1 MNAQLTNTALV
12 DDYYDDRPA
21 VYFAMGLEDLQALRT
36 WVETQPASDLQS
48 PILANK
54 YRCGARAGLI
64 TIGLGFDLY
73 PGAEP
78 LERVWTDATGTVWRW
93 DNDEMQGVP
102 MNAGGARIEF
112 VGDSR
117 DYIDYPDVEMAAFA
131 SGMLEAITACGWRMA

>member
-12 DDYYDDRPA
+12 DDYHDDRPG

-36 WVETQPASDLQS
+36 WIETQPRSDLYS

-64 TIGLGFDLY
+64 TVGLGFNLY
-73 PGAEP
+73 PGAGP
-78 LERVWTDATGTVWRW
+78 MERGWTDATSTVWRW
-93 DNDEMQGVP
+93 DNDEMRGVS
-102 MNAGGARIEF
+102 MIELEI
-112 VGDSR
+112 DSR

-131 SGMLEAITACGWRMA
+131 SGMLDAIIACGWTAS